1 MSKDEIVYEEV
12 IELTVLGEKGRI
24 DKFLADKLDT
34 MSRSK
39 IQGLIAD
46 EFVLV
51 NDEIIKANY
60 KVKENDKI
68 VLSIPE
74 AEPIDVVAENLPIE
88 IIYED
93 QDLVIINKAQGM
105 VVHPAPGHHTGTVV
119 NALLYHI
126 EDLSGIN
133 GKIRPGI
140 VHRLDKDTSG
150 IMVVAKNDEAH
161 VGLSEQLE
169 DRSMERKY
177 WALVHG
183 VMPHSQGTID
193 APIGRDPKNRQ
204 RYAVVSGGKEARSHF
219 KLIEKLDD
227 YSLLEVE
234 LESGRTHQIRV
245 HLNYIEYPVAGDE
258 LYGPKKTLEGKGQ
271 FLHARGLGFVH
282 PRTKEKMYF
291 EAKLPAIFEEQ
302 LEFLRARK
310 KNQ

>member
-1 MSKDEIVYEEV
+1 MSKEERNYEEI
-12 IELTVLGEKGRI
+12 IELKVLKEKGRI
-24 DKFLADKLDT
+24 DKYLVSQLEK

-39 IQGLIAD
+39 IQGLISD
-46 EFVLV
+46 GFVLV
-51 NDEIIKANY
+51 NEETVKSNY
-60 KVKENDKI
+60 KIKTDDKI
-68 VLSIPE
+68 VISIPE
-74 AEPIDVVAENLPIE
+74 AEAIDVDPENLPID

-93 QDLVIINKAQGM
+93 KDLVVVNKEQGM
-105 VVHPAPGHHTGTVV
+105 VVHPAPGHHSGTLV
-119 NALLYHI
+119 NALLYQI
-126 EDLSGIN
+126 DDLSGIN

-161 VGLSEQLE
+161 VYLSEQLQ

-183 VMPHSQGTID
+183 VMPHNQGSID

-204 RYAVVSGGKEARSHF
+204 RYAVVDGGKEALSHF
-219 KLIEKLDD
+219 KLLEEFDD

-245 HLNYIEYPVAGDE
+245 HLNYIDYPVAGDE
-258 LYGPKKTLEGKGQ
+258 LYGPKKTLEGAGQ
-271 FLHARGLGFVH
+271 FLHARGLGFIH

-291 EAKLPAIFEEQ
+291 EAEPPAVFKEN
-302 LEFLRARK
+302 LAFLRERK
-310 KNQ
+310 MNQ